1 MVQMVRKQVYL
12 QRQQEVTL
20 KRLSKSRGL
29 SEAELIRQAID
40 RQIGGATA
48 PFVPDQD
55 AWEAAHAFML
65 ALHDSEAVIGQPRNW
80 RREDLYEDRVGR
92 YGSHPD

>member
-1 MVQMVRKQVYL
+1 MVQMVRKQVYI
-12 QRQQEVTL
+12 QRQQEIAL
-20 KRLSKSRGL
+20 KRLSKNRGL

-40 RQIGGATA
+40 RQAGSATA
-48 PFVPDQD
+48 PFIPDAD
-55 AWEAAHAFML
+55 AWEEAHAFML
-65 ALHDSEAVIGQPRNW
+65 ALRDREAVTGRPRDW